1 MTFQAVAIRPKEK
14 KSHEMPRYIFIVKIK
29 QNNIDII
36 VFLFCFFF
44 CFFFIIIIFC
54 FVFFSKETMLYSW

>member
-36 VFLFCFFF
+36 VFFFYYYYLFCFFF
-44 CFFFIIIIFC
+44 
-54 FVFFSKETMLYSW
+54 L